1 MSAGLPSDEV
11 ADDYKNSLE
20 DLVTNDRYQIGNLT
34 VIAKENIEHGEAIA
48 RVLENHIQRV
58 GTHFPRQL
66 PLPSSVTTPNIGLF
80 SSFSKDSDPP
90 GISPKNTVLVFF
102 SSWNFLIWN
111 RHHPLENSRQSMYS
125 IQLSRTLELHTLS
138 TSDATST
145 TLL

>member
-58 GTHFPRQL
+58 GTRSPPPPQMSDFQLFWQAVVLLEFPQSTL
-66 PLPSSVTTPNIGLF
+66 SGILF
-80 SSFSKDSDPP
+80 
-90 GISPKNTVLVFF
+90 
-102 SSWNFLIWN
+102 SWNFLIWN
-111 RHHPLENSRQSMYS
+111 RHHPLENSLQSMCS
-125 IQLSRTLELHTLS
+125 IQLSRTLGLHTLS
-138 TSDATST
+138 ISDAISII
-145 TLL
+145 LL

>member
-58 GTHFPRQL
+58 GTCFPHQL
-66 PLPSSVTTPNIGLF
+66 PLPMWDFQLF
-80 SSFSKDSDPP
+80 
-90 GISPKNTVLVFF
+90 
-102 SSWNFLIWN
+102 
-111 RHHPLENSRQSMYS
+111 
-125 IQLSRTLELHTLS
+125 
-138 TSDATST
+138 
-145 TLL
+145 

>member
-34 VIAKENIEHGEAIA
+34 VIANENIEHGEAIA

-58 GTHFPRQL
+58 GTRFPRQL
-66 PLPSSVTTPNIGLF
+66 PLPQYRTF
-80 SSFSKDSDPP
+80 SSFSKDSGPP
-90 GISPKNTVLVFF
+90 GISPKYRSGIL

-125 IQLSRTLELHTLS
+125 IQLSRTLELRTLS
-138 TSDATST
+138 ISDATST

>member
-58 GTHFPRQL
+58 G
-66 PLPSSVTTPNIGLF
+66 I
-80 SSFSKDSDPP
+80 SSFGGVSAS
-90 GISPKNTVLVFF
+90 
-102 SSWNFLIWN
+102 LITFGCLE
-111 RHHPLENSRQSMYS
+111 RHDNGGHNSFPIPCLLRTLSYLLTFDRHLHRESFQHSTCS
-125 IQLSRTLELHTLS
+125 IQSSKMSELHTLF
-138 TSDATST
+138 TLGETCT
-145 TLL
+145 TPS

>member
-58 GTHFPRQL
+58 GTYFPL
-66 PLPSSVTTPNIGLF
+66 VFDLPFVPLPSSLGDVCIVESL
-80 SSFSKDSDPP
+80 
-90 GISPKNTVLVFF
+90 
-102 SSWNFLIWN
+102 
-111 RHHPLENSRQSMYS
+111 
-125 IQLSRTLELHTLS
+125 LHM
-138 TSDATST
+138 
-145 TLL
+145 

>member
-58 GTHFPRQL
+58 GTRFPRQL
-66 PLPSSVTTPNIGLF
+66 PLPNIGLSALSAKTVALPEF
-80 SSFSKDSDPP
+80 LH
-90 GISPKNTVLVFF
+90 NTVLVFF
-102 SSWNFLIWN
+102 
-111 RHHPLENSRQSMYS
+111 PLG
-125 IQLSRTLELHTLS
+125 IF
-138 TSDATST
+138 
-145 TLL
+145 

>member
-58 GTHFPRQL
+58 GTRFPRQYHSPMSDFQL
-66 PLPSSVTTPNIGLF
+66 FWQRRWPFRNFPKIPFWYSSLLEF
-80 SSFSKDSDPP
+80 SD
-90 GISPKNTVLVFF
+90 
-102 SSWNFLIWN
+102 
-111 RHHPLENSRQSMYS
+111 LE
-125 IQLSRTLELHTLS
+125 
-138 TSDATST
+138 
-145 TLL
+145 

>member
-58 GTHFPRQL
+58 GTRFPV
-66 PLPSSVTTPNIGLF
+66 PLQCRTCNSFGRRWPFRN
-80 SSFSKDSDPP
+80 FSKAP
-90 GISPKNTVLVFF
+90 ILVFF
-102 SSWNFLIWN
+102 S
-111 RHHPLENSRQSMYS
+111 LENF
-125 IQLSRTLELHTLS
+125 
-138 TSDATST
+138 
-145 TLL
+145 

>member
-58 GTHFPRQL
+58 GTRFP
-66 PLPSSVTTPNIGLF
+66 PSSTTPNVGF
-80 SSFSKDSDPP
+80 SALLAGGGPS
-90 GISPKNTVLVFF
+90 GISPKYPFWYSSLLEF
-102 SSWNFLIWN
+102 SD
-111 RHHPLENSRQSMYS
+111 LE
-125 IQLSRTLELHTLS
+125 
-138 TSDATST
+138 
-145 TLL
+145 

>member
-58 GTHFPRQL
+58 GTRFP
-66 PLPSSVTTPNIGLF
+66 SISTTPMSDLQLF
-80 SSFSKDSDPP
+80 WQAVALPEFLQSTHS
-90 GISPKNTVLVFF
+90 GIL
-102 SSWNFLIWN
+102 
-111 RHHPLENSRQSMYS
+111 
-125 IQLSRTLELHTLS
+125 LS
-138 TSDATST
+138 
-145 TLL
+145 

>member
-58 GTHFPRQL
+58 GNPLSLVSTH
-66 PLPSSVTTPNIGLF
+66 SPNVGFSGLF
-80 SSFSKDSDPP
+80 GKRVALPEFPP
-90 GISPKNTVLVFF
+90 KYRYGIL

-111 RHHPLENSRQSMYS
+111 RHHPLENSPQSMYS

-138 TSDATST
+138 ISDATST

>member
-58 GTHFPRQL
+58 GTCFPRQL
-66 PLPSSVTTPNIGLF
+66 PLPMWDFQLDGG
-80 SSFSKDSDPP
+80 PP
-90 GISPKNTVLVFF
+90 GISPKYRSGILS

-111 RHHPLENSRQSMYS
+111 RHHPLENSPQSMYS

-138 TSDATST
+138 ISDATST

>member
-34 VIAKENIEHGEAIA
+34 VIARENIEHGETIA

-58 GTHFPRQL
+58 GTSFPLVFEL
-66 PLPSSVTTPNIGLF
+66 PLVPFHLHWEKFASSRVF
-80 SSFSKDSDPP
+80 STCNLVICITSCFLMFS
-90 GISPKNTVLVFF
+90 
-102 SSWNFLIWN
+102 
-111 RHHPLENSRQSMYS
+111 RHHPLENFLQYMCWTP
-125 IQLSRTLELHTLS
+125 LSRMSELRILS
-138 TSDATST
+138 TSDAIST

>member
-58 GTHFPRQL
+58 GTNFFRQVTSIVQHL
-66 PLPSSVTTPNIGLF
+66 LAKIGILPS
-80 SSFSKDSDPP
+80 
-90 GISPKNTVLVFF
+90 
-102 SSWNFLIWN
+102 
-111 RHHPLENSRQSMYS
+111 
-125 IQLSRTLELHTLS
+125 LSRIPSCCSALLES
-138 TSDATST
+138 SD
-145 TLL
+145 LQ

>member
-58 GTHFPRQL
+58 GSY
-66 PLPSSVTTPNIGLF
+66 LPSVSEPTSVPSISTHKRYA
-80 SSFSKDSDPP
+80 SSR
-90 GISPKNTVLVFF
+90 V
-102 SSWNFLIWN
+102 SSTCNLIN
-111 RHHPLENSRQSMYS
+111 Y
-125 IQLSRTLELHTLS
+125 I
-138 TSDATST
+138 A
-145 TLL
+145 

>member
-58 GTHFPRQL
+58 GTIFLESFDLYSSPSTSSHRRHA
-66 PLPSSVTTPNIGLF
+66 PSSVYSHI
-80 SSFSKDSDPP
+80 SF
-90 GISPKNTVLVFF
+90 
-102 SSWNFLIWN
+102 
-111 RHHPLENSRQSMYS
+111 PLAYFEGF
-125 IQLSRTLELHTLS
+125 
-138 TSDATST
+138 
-145 TLL
+145 

>member
-58 GTHFPRQL
+58 GTRFPHPV
-66 PLPSSVTTPNIGLF
+66 PLQM
-80 SSFSKDSDPP
+80 SDCQA
-90 GISPKNTVLVFF
+90 VAL
-102 SSWNFLIWN
+102 
-111 RHHPLENSRQSMYS
+111 LEFPQS
-125 IQLSRTLELHTLS
+125 TLS
-138 TSDATST
+138 GI
-145 TLL
+145 LLGIF

>member
-58 GTHFPRQL
+58 GTIFLYVLDFNLSLPRL
-66 PLPSSVTTPNIGLF
+66 ANIRTASCVISKHDLLLIYIE
-80 SSFSKDSDPP
+80 SF
-90 GISPKNTVLVFF
+90 
-102 SSWNFLIWN
+102 
-111 RHHPLENSRQSMYS
+111 
-125 IQLSRTLELHTLS
+125 
-138 TSDATST
+138 
-145 TLL
+145 

>member
-58 GTHFPRQL
+58 GTCFPRQL
-66 PLPSSVTTPNIGLF
+66 PLPNVGLSARRWPSRNFPQIPFWYSFFLLEF
-80 SSFSKDSDPP
+80 SD
-90 GISPKNTVLVFF
+90 
-102 SSWNFLIWN
+102 
-111 RHHPLENSRQSMYS
+111 LE
-125 IQLSRTLELHTLS
+125 
-138 TSDATST
+138 
-145 TLL
+145 

>member
-58 GTHFPRQL
+58 GTRFPPSQMSDFQL
-66 PLPSSVTTPNIGLF
+66 SALLAGGGPS
-80 SSFSKDSDPP
+80 
-90 GISPKNTVLVFF
+90 GISPKYPFWYSSLLEF
-102 SSWNFLIWN
+102 SD
-111 RHHPLENSRQSMYS
+111 LE
-125 IQLSRTLELHTLS
+125 
-138 TSDATST
+138 
-145 TLL
+145 

>member
-58 GTHFPRQL
+58 GTHFP
-66 PLPSSVTTPNIGLF
+66 SSVPLQYRDFQTVALPEF
-80 SSFSKDSDPP
+80 
-90 GISPKNTVLVFF
+90 PKVPFLVFF
-102 SSWNFLIWN
+102 SF
-111 RHHPLENSRQSMYS
+111 
-125 IQLSRTLELHTLS
+125 
-138 TSDATST
+138 
-145 TLL
+145 

>member
-58 GTHFPRQL
+58 GTRSPQYRSQCRTFR
-66 PLPSSVTTPNIGLF
+66 
-80 SSFSKDSDPP
+80 SFSKDNGPS
-90 GISPKNTVLVFF
+90 GISLKNTVLVFF
-102 SSWNFLIWN
+102 HRGIF
-111 RHHPLENSRQSMYS
+111 
-125 IQLSRTLELHTLS
+125 
-138 TSDATST
+138 
-145 TLL
+145 

>member
-58 GTHFPRQL
+58 GTRFPPPQMSDFQL
-66 PLPSSVTTPNIGLF
+66 FWHGGPS
-80 SSFSKDSDPP
+80 
-90 GISPKNTVLVFF
+90 GISPKYPFWYSSLLEF
-102 SSWNFLIWN
+102 SD
-111 RHHPLENSRQSMYS
+111 LE
-125 IQLSRTLELHTLS
+125 
-138 TSDATST
+138 
-145 TLL
+145 

>member
-58 GTHFPRQL
+58 GTNFFRSSDIQHFIS
-66 PLPSSVTTPNIGLF
+66 PSSCKDCAGRRIFSNVLF
-80 SSFSKDSDPP
+80 EYPHVS
-90 GISPKNTVLVFF
+90 
-102 SSWNFLIWN
+102 
-111 RHHPLENSRQSMYS
+111 H
-125 IQLSRTLELHTLS
+125 LSNGE
-138 TSDATST
+138 
-145 TLL
+145 